1 VVRAGREAVQ
11 ANGRGPGA
19 LVAVAAALGR
29 LQPERPRVV
38 AMTDPR
44 ERATRAEAGSPEI
57 LAAYPELSD
66 VQLARLRAYG
76 NPDELEVGEAAF
88 AAGDPTY
95 DLIVIEEG
103 AIEVV
108 RAAAV
113 NAPEASVIT
122 FGPGAFVGEL
132 GLLTGQITYL
142 TARVVERARV
152 HRISPPQLRHLMAQ
166 DPELSD
172 LLLRA
177 FLARRRRLSAGP
189 AARVLQ
195 IIGSEL
201 DSEAMALRT
210 YAGRRAL
217 PHVWLDVD
225 SLEGGS
231 LMRAASL
238 RAGDL
243 PAVIA
248 PDRTLLRATPGS
260 LAQYLGLAYRQ
271 TNDRPADL
279 TVIGAGPAGL
289 AAAVYGASEGL
300 RTVLLDA
307 VAPGGQAAASARIE
321 NYLGFPTGVSGAEL
335 AQMAVVQAMKFGA
348 QISTPCEVAALDTG
362 SERLAAVLL
371 DGTRV
376 SSKAVIIATG
386 ARYRT
391 LPLDGWKRFESAG
404 IHYAATELEA
414 SGCAGQPV
422 TVIGG
427 ANSAGQ
433 AALFLASSD
442 RLVTLAIRGP
452 DIAAGM
458 SRYLIDRILADP
470 RIEVRAATEIT
481 RLDGEHGL
489 EHITLTHRPT
499 GEDETRACRG
509 LFCFI
514 GAEPATGWLTG
525 VALDRN
531 GFVRTDVQLTPDD
544 LDGTWAALGR
554 SPLPFETSVPAVFAA
569 GDVRLGSMKRVAAA
583 VGEGASAVRSV
594 HRAIGVLS

>member
-1 VVRAGREAVQ
+1 
-11 ANGRGPGA
+11 
-19 LVAVAAALGR
+19 
-29 LQPERPRVV
+29 
-38 AMTDPR
+38 MTDHSHRPPSR
-44 ERATRAEAGSPEI
+44 TDDGSPEA

-66 VQLARLRAYG
+66 GQLARLRAYG
-76 NPDELEVGEAAF
+76 SADELEVGEAAF

-95 DLIVIEEG
+95 DLIVIQQG

-108 RAAAV
+108 RAATV
-113 NAPEASVIT
+113 NAPEASVVT

-132 GLLTGQITYL
+132 GILTGQYTYL
-142 TARVVERARV
+142 TARVVEQARV
-152 HRISPPQLRHLMAQ
+152 HRISPPQLRRLMAE

-177 FLARRRRLSAGP
+177 FLARRRRLTAGP

-201 DSEAMALRT
+201 DSEALALRT
-210 YAGRRAL
+210 YAGRRVL

-231 LMRAASL
+231 LMRAAAL
-238 RAGDL
+238 RTKDL

-248 PDRTLLRATPGS
+248 PERTLLRATPGS
-260 LAQYLGLAYRQ
+260 LAEYLGLTYRE
-271 TNDRPADL
+271 TSDKPADL

-307 VAPGGQAAASARIE
+307 VGPGGQAASSARIE
-321 NYLGFPTGVSGAEL
+321 NYLGFPTGLSGAQL
-335 AQMAVVQAMKFGA
+335 AENAVAQAMKFGA
-348 QISTPCEVAALDTG
+348 QISTPCEIAALDTEG
-362 SERLAAVLL
+362 ERLAAVLT
-371 DGTRV
+371 DGTRI
-376 SSKAVIIATG
+376 SSKAVIVATG

-391 LPLDGWKRFESAG
+391 LPLDGWEKFEAAG
-404 IHYAATELEA
+404 ISYAATELEA
-414 SGCAGQPV
+414 RGCAGQPV

-452 DIAAGM
+452 DLAARM
-458 SRYLIDRILADP
+458 SRYLVDRILADP

-481 RLDGEHGL
+481 RLEGEHGL
-489 EHITLTHRPT
+489 ERITLSHRPT
-499 GEDETRACRG
+499 RNEETRACRG

-525 VALDRN
+525 VAVDRN

-569 GDVRLGSMKRVAAA
+569 GDVRHGSMKRVASA
-583 VGEGASAVRSV
+583 VGEGASAVSSV
-594 HRAIGVLS
+594 HRAIGVPS